1 MTTSNKRSDAIAADQ
16 AMINGIDKFLAQIA
30 SLPVGRQT
38 MTPADIVKVFQ
49 ERLDAGKA
57 VQTAHAAHVAA
68 VKADRDLRVKTA
80 ATVQSVRRI
89 VLGMFAQ
96 TPDNLAIFGLTAPK
110 VAKKKV
116 AVKATAVAKS
126 KATREA
132 RNTLGKKAKLAIK
145 GTVPAGKTEPVQTPA
160 TPTPTPPATPV
171 TAVAP
176 TPPATPAA
184 PAKP

>member
-1 MTTSNKRSDAIAADQ
+1 MTTSNKRSDVIAADQ
-16 AMINGIDKFLAQIA
+16 SMIDGINKFLAQIA
-30 SLPVGRQT
+30 SLPIGRQT

-57 VQTAHAAHVAA
+57 VQTAQAAHVAA

-116 AVKATAVAKS
+116 VVKATAVAKS
-126 KATREA
+126 KATRTA

-160 TPTPTPPATPV
+160 TPA
-171 TAVAP
+171 AP
-176 TPPATPAA
+176 TPPAPPAA